1 MIISRLSLSASLSKW
16 EFALICDFYWR
27 HSHLCNL
34 INYPADIQMNLGYD
48 IQIVPAHIRAA
59 LHKTP
64 IPHHSFTHV
73 RTRVHARMHA
83 RTHTHTH
90 THTHLEGKVGEEPI
104 SMEEELSKEGGTIR
118 EHARQKKCIFMT
130 HTHHTV
136 HNS

>member
-16 EFALICDFYWR
+16 EFALICDFYR
-27 HSHLCNL
+27 QHSHLCNL

-48 IQIVPAHIRAA
+48 IQIVPAHIRCSITQNTYT
-59 LHKTP
+59 TP
-64 IPHHSFTHV
+64 LIHTCAHTHAC
-73 RTRVHARMHA
+73 THAH
-83 RTHTHTH
+83 THTHTH

-104 SMEEELSKEGGTIR
+104 SMEGELSKEGGTIS

-130 HTHHTV
+130 HTHHAV